1 MENKVGY
8 IENSMQYST
17 KEEGIIVLLQ
27 SIVDN
32 KKAQKA
38 VSTFTVHD
46 LTKETGLDDL
56 IQKLVNSFKGE
67 IVVVSD
73 FSFKSMKGA

>member
-32 KKAQKA
+32 KKAEKA
-38 VSTFTVHD
+38 VSTLTVEKQD
-46 LTKETGLDDL
+46 
-56 IQKLVNSFKGE
+56 
-67 IVVVSD
+67 
-73 FSFKSMKGA
+73 

>member
-8 IENSMQYST
+8 VENSMQYST

-32 KKAQKA
+32 KKR
-38 VSTFTVHD
+38 
-46 LTKETGLDDL
+46 KELSQHSL
-56 IQKLVNSFKGE
+56 FMI
-67 IVVVSD
+67 
-73 FSFKSMKGA
+73 